1 MVFSRP
7 YNLHMNATVTT
18 ENKST
23 YLLVESAGEL
33 KDTAELLAHCKIVFG
48 EIEKN
53 GLKKVLINEPG
64 LQFPTGLFRYYELV
78 MHYVNNF
85 PPEFRHLKIAV
96 IISNKYKE
104 IAAFWETVC
113 VNNGFDFFAFDNVED
128 ALNWL
133 LKSER

>member
-33 KDTAELLAHCKIVFG
+33 KDTADLLAHCKIVFG

-53 GLKKVLINEPG
+53 GLKKILINERG
-64 LQFPTGLFRYYELV
+64 Y
-78 MHYVNNF
+78 NF
-85 PPEFRHLKIAV
+85 LWV
-96 IISNKYKE
+96 YLG
-104 IAAFWETVC
+104 TM
-113 VNNGFDFFAFDNVED
+113 
-128 ALNWL
+128 NW
-133 LKSER
+133 SCIT